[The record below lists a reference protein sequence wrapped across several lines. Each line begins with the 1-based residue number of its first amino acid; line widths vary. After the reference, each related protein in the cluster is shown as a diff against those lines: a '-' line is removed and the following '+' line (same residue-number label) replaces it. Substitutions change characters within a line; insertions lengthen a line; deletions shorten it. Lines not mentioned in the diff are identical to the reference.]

1 MPPDSLT
8 VRPLD
13 AADAEA
19 SRSLGFE
26 AFGMPTSPPTE
37 PATLDRPGRT
47 YHGVFAGDRLVGRL
61 ADRAYDSWFGGVPVP
76 TCGVAGV
83 TVAMEDRGRGAL
95 SPLFAAALIAARER
109 GAVISGLY
117 PTAARIYRRFGY
129 ELVSD
134 YRTISIATAQLAAAA
149 APVGVSTRRAALA
162 DLPAVRDVYDTWA
175 RAQNGAL
182 TRRGPSFPDTDT
194 ELLADFDGITV
205 AEDAEGRVVGFASWD
220 RGRHYDERG
229 TLEVSDLLALSA
241 DGYRALLRTLG
252 SFSSV
257 APQTKIDSS
266 GDDIIRQFLPGKA
279 WETASSDPY
288 MIAIIDVPG
297 ALSRRGYPWFLSARL
312 GFRVAEVGANTAA
325 EVGANTAAEV
335 GANTAAEVG
344 ATATA
349 GAYRL
354 EVAEGIG
361 TCVAE
366 EHSEDRTFHPRGLA
380 LLYAGVQS
388 CANLRWA
395 GLLTG
400 GRTEQD
406 AVWDTLFGG
415 RQFHIRDYY

>member
-26 AFGMPTSPPTE
+26 AFGMPSSPPTE
-37 PATLDRPGRT
+37 PASLDQPGRV
-47 YHGVFAGDRLVGRL
+47 YHGVFAGDRMVGRL

-76 TCGVAGV
+76 TSGIAGV
-83 TVAMEDRGRGAL
+83 TIAMEDRGRGAL
-95 SPLFAAALIAARER
+95 SPLFAGVLGAARER

-134 YRTISIATAQLAAAA
+134 YRTISVATAQLSAAAP
-149 APVGVSTRRAALA
+149 PVGVSTRRAGLA
-162 DLPAVRDVYDTWA
+162 DLPAVREVYDTWA
-175 RAQNGAL
+175 AAQNGPL
-182 TRRGPSFPDTDT
+182 TRRGVSFPTTDA
-194 ELLADFDGITV
+194 ELLDDFDGITV
-205 AEDAEGRVVGFASWD
+205 AEDGDGRVLGFASWD
-220 RGRHYDERG
+220 RGQHYDERG

-257 APQTKIDSS
+257 APQTKIDTS
-266 GDDIIRQFLPGKA
+266 GDDIIRQFLPGKT
-279 WETASSDPY
+279 WETVSSDPY
-288 MIAIIDVPG
+288 MLAIIDVPG
-297 ALSRRGYPWFLSARL
+297 AFSRRAYPWFLSARL
-312 GFRVAEVGANTAA
+312 GFLVAEVGANHAA
-325 EVGANTAAEV
+325 DDGAN
-335 GANTAAEVG
+335 GI
-344 ATATA
+344 A
-349 GAYRL
+349 GAYRW
-354 EVAEGIG
+354 EVAEGVG

-366 EHSEDRTFHPRGLA
+366 EHSDDRTFHPRGLA

-415 RQFHIRDYY
+415 SAVPHPRLLLTSAVLTSTLPDHD